1 MSFKMRLLALII
13 MGTGLT
19 ACGGGGGSNDN
30 LFNPAEDTTTD
41 STTEDGDPTVDDGTD
56 DDEDSGLSTSDSGDV
71 YTVENEFVGFYIE
84 SPQYDPTSYSV
95 GAVYIRTF
103 LTPDNMEEGFIF
115 EGISSF
121 HYEEC
126 QDDNLFTYT
135 GILQPDDS
143 LESYQANATIDG
155 ISQTYNVDLTWDGSG
170 YKGPYNLAA
179 SANINNSCL
188 THQQAVRGKIEVYP
202 LNTTQFTDTLSDSVI
217 SFSTEGSRTINWNYA
232 EFSDVASDIEHISIS
247 VIDKDALDSIGFF
260 SDEYQLRAELE
271 ALQDDPS
278 ADSDDIEAA
287 EQALSSALNNHRL
300 QMTEDVFLFQ
310 QTISGSLTS
319 FTLPDDV
326 DLVSGGKYLLNLT
339 AWSSDGESNFVY
351 YHSSHEFFAN

>member
-30 LFNPAEDTTTD
+30 LFNPAEDTTD
-41 STTEDGDPTVDDGTD
+41 ATTEDGDPTVDDGTA

-71 YTVENEFVGFYIE
+71 FTVENEFIGFYIE

-95 GAVYIRTF
+95 GTVYIRTF
-103 LTPDNMEEGFIF
+103 VTPGNMEEGYIF

-121 HYEEC
+121 HYEPC

-135 GILQPDDS
+135 GALQSDDS
-143 LESYQANATIDG
+143 LESHQTNSTIDG
-155 ISQTYNVDLTWDGSG
+155 INQTYSVDLTWDESG

-179 SANINNSCL
+179 SANIDNTCL

-217 SFSTEGSRTINWNYA
+217 GFSTEGTRTINWNYT

-260 SDEYQLRAELE
+260 SDEYLLRAELE

>member
-1 MSFKMRLLALII
+1 MSFKMRLLALVI

-19 ACGGGGGSNDN
+19 ACGGGGGGNNN
-30 LFNPAEDTTTD
+30 LFNPAEDTSTGSTTGDTDPTTD
-41 STTEDGDPTVDDGTD
+41 ETDTT
-56 DDEDSGLSTSDSGDV
+56 EDSGLTTSDPDDI

-103 LTPDNMEEGFIF
+103 LTPDNMEEDFIF

-121 HYEEC
+121 HYEPC
-126 QDDNLFTYT
+126 QDDNLFTFT
-135 GILQPDDS
+135 GIQQPDGS
-143 LESYQANATIDG
+143 IESYQENEVIDG
-155 ISQTYNVDLTWDGSG
+155 INQTYFVDLTWDGSG

-179 SANINNSCL
+179 SANIDNACL

-217 SFSTEGSRTINWNYA
+217 AFSTEGTRTINWNYA

-260 SDEYQLRAELE
+260 SDEYQLRTELE
-271 ALQDDPS
+271 ALQEDPS

-287 EQALSSALNNHRL
+287 EQALSSALSNHRL

-326 DLVSGGKYLLNLT
+326 NLVSGGKYLLNLT